1 MTARRAI
8 LRADASPEIGTGHV
22 VRCITLGRALRERG
36 WTVALATEN
45 LPAGLRQMAVEAGLD
60 VVGAAYA
67 AASDHPSAT
76 LMVVDHYGIDAAW
89 IHKHR
94 SRALIWMAID
104 DLADRSQPVDV
115 LLDQN
120 LGRDPEEYRDLVTAD
135 ARLLIGPRYALV
147 RPAFAQRRVTLP
159 ARTGRIRRILVFVGG
174 SDRPN
179 VTGRAVAALE
189 RLPFE
194 VDVAVGGT
202 YGGSS
207 ELRALVGRLP
217 VARLY
222 VDTQAMDELMARADL
237 AIGAPS
243 SASWERCTLGLPCI
257 LVAIADNQRVVER
270 ALVDVGAA
278 TTLGWHSDV
287 TTEDIHA
294 AVVDLARRVD
304 TVRQMAAAAA
314 DVTDGLGTNRVV
326 DAIESL
332 LAGGGRTDD

>member
-1 MTARRAI
+1 M
-8 LRADASPEIGTGHV
+8 
-22 VRCITLGRALRERG
+22 ALEG
-36 WTVALATEN
+36 
-45 LPAGLRQMAVEAGLD
+45 GLELVEA
-60 VVGAAYA
+60 AYPEA
-67 AASDHPSAT
+67 PDRASAT
-76 LMVVDHYGIDAAW
+76 LMVVDHYRIDAAW
-89 IHKHR
+89 IHAHR
-94 SRALIWMAID
+94 SSASIWMVID
-104 DLADRSQPVDV
+104 DLADRAQPVDV

-120 LGRDPEEYRDLVTAD
+120 LGRGPEEYRDLVRAD
-135 ARLLIGPRYALV
+135 TRLLIGPRYALV
-147 RPAFAQRRVTLP
+147 RPAFAQRRAALP
-159 ARTGRIRRILVFVGG
+159 ARTGRIRRILVFIGG

-179 VTGRAVAALE
+179 VTGRAAAALQG
-189 RLPFE
+189 LPFE
-194 VDVAVGGT
+194 VDVVVGGT
-202 YGGSS
+202 YEGSS

-217 VARLY
+217 DARLY
-222 VDTQAMDELMARADL
+222 VDTDAMDELMARADL

-294 AVVDLARRVD
+294 AVVDLARRED

-314 DVTDGLGTNRVV
+314 GVTDGLGTDRVV
-326 DAIESL
+326 DTIESL